1 MPAGAL
7 ELGATATA
15 PGVRF
20 VYDGD
25 TLFYDPDGSRPQERV
40 PLGTFD
46 LGTSL
51 DIGDFLLA

>member
-25 TLFYDPDGSRPQERV
+25 TLFYDPDGNGQQERV
-40 PLGTFD
+40 PLATFD
-46 LGTSL
+46 QGTRL
-51 DIGDFLLA
+51 DTSDFLLA